1 MPAKRKK
8 SFILLTP
15 GPVNLTSQTR
25 RELSNPALHHRALE
39 FERILKSVG
48 KKLQDFF
55 QTSQPVLILNSSG
68 TGAMEAA
75 ITNTC
80 SPGDSVL
87 FLCAGKFGWR
97 WRDMGKAYN
106 LRVNSLEARLGE
118 AIPIEKIRH
127 FLQKKPKTRA
137 LFVQACETSTATN
150 QPVKELGQLLRKYPE
165 TLLIVD
171 GITGLGAM
179 ELNMDKWG
187 IDVLIG
193 GSQKSFQLPAGL
205 AFIALSA
212 KAWKRQAKSKCPKYY
227 FDLLREK
234 QALEKKQ
241 TAFSSN
247 VTFIRALERN
257 NQLFSKNN
265 RQKQI
270 LKCRALA
277 HSTWS
282 FCRKMNL
289 KLLSSKPSFSVT
301 AIHVPKECC
310 GEQIKDRLEKNHG
323 IIIAGGQGV
332 LKGKI
337 LRIGHLGPVT
347 RTQHL
352 KGLKALGQELQK
364 INPKVYSSQN
374 MGQALK
380 EAEKELLNF

>member
-87 FLCAGKFGWR
+87 FLCAGKFGQR

-106 LRVNSLEARLGE
+106 LHVNSLEAPLGE
-118 AIPIEKIRH
+118 TIPIEKIRH
-127 FLQKKPKTRA
+127 FLQKKSKTRA

-212 KAWKRQAKSKCPKYY
+212 KAWKRQAKSQCPKYY

-234 QALEKKQ
+234 QAMEKRQ
-241 TAFSSN
+241 TA
-247 VTFIRALERN
+247 L
-257 NQLFSKNN
+257 
-265 RQKQI
+265 
-270 LKCRALA
+270 
-277 HSTWS
+277 
-282 FCRKMNL
+282 
-289 KLLSSKPSFSVT
+289 
-301 AIHVPKECC
+301 
-310 GEQIKDRLEKNHG
+310 
-323 IIIAGGQGV
+323 
-332 LKGKI
+332 
-337 LRIGHLGPVT
+337 
-347 RTQHL
+347 
-352 KGLKALGQELQK
+352 
-364 INPKVYSSQN
+364 
-374 MGQALK
+374 
-380 EAEKELLNF
+380 